1 MSALRV
7 TGARALCGSIPAAGN
22 KNAALPLVAAAL
34 LTDEPVQLEN
44 VPDIGD
50 IRVLLELVS
59 AAGVEVDWSRASGTL
74 RLRAR
79 ELVSHEL
86 PAALYASLR
95 AGILLAAPLLARRG
109 AAVMVPPGGDVI
121 GRRRL
126 DAHLEGLTALGVE
139 IETAATLRFSAPRGL
154 HGADIFLPEASVTAT
169 EQVLMAAAVA
179 QGTTLIRN
187 AACEPHVQDLAR
199 MLTAMGARIEGI
211 GSNTLTVTGT
221 TPLHGTSFRIGSDVA
236 EAASF
241 LAFGAA
247 THGDVT
253 VTGVDPGEYRMIA
266 RTFRRLGVALEIDSG
281 RIRVGPDQALQ
292 VVPELA
298 GGIPVIDDGIWP
310 QFPSDLMSVTIV
322 LATQVQGTVL
332 FFEKLYES
340 RMYFVDR
347 LVAMGANAVICDPHR
362 AVISGPSRLHGI
374 VLQSPDIRAGIAL
387 LGAALCARGE
397 SLIRNAESIDRG
409 YERIE
414 EKLRSLGADIGRVPG

>member
-1 MSALRV
+1 
-7 TGARALCGSIPAAGN
+7 
-22 KNAALPLVAAAL
+22 VAAAL

-50 IRVLLELVS
+50 IRVMLELVS

-79 ELVSHEL
+79 NLVSHEL

-126 DAHLEGLTALGVE
+126 DAHLEGLAALGVE
-139 IETAATLRFSAPRGL
+139 IETADTLRFRAPRGL
-154 HGADIFLPEASVTAT
+154 QGADIFLPEASVTAS

-179 QGTTLIRN
+179 RGTTVIRN

-266 RTFRRLGVALEIDSG
+266 RTFRRLGVDLEIEPG

-292 VVPELA
+292 VVPEWA
-298 GGIPVIDDGIWP
+298 GG
-310 QFPSDLMSVTIV
+310 FPSSMMAS
-322 LATQVQGTVL
+322 GRS
-332 FFEKLYES
+332 S
-340 RMYFVDR
+340 R
-347 LVAMGANAVICDPHR
+347 
-362 AVISGPSRLHGI
+362 
-374 VLQSPDIRAGIAL
+374 
-387 LGAALCARGE
+387 
-397 SLIRNAESIDRG
+397 
-409 YERIE
+409 RI
-414 EKLRSLGADIGRVPG
+414 

>member
-1 MSALRV
+1 VTALRV
-7 TGARALCGSIPAAGN
+7 TGARALRGSIQAAGN

-34 LTDEPVQLEN
+34 LTDEPVRLDN

-50 IRVLLELVS
+50 IRVMLELVA
-59 AAGVEVDWSRASGTL
+59 AAGAQVDWERASGTL

-79 ELVSHEL
+79 DLTSHEL
-86 PAALYASLR
+86 PDALYASLR

-109 AAVMVPPGGDVI
+109 AATMVPPGGDVI

-126 DAHLEGLTALGVE
+126 DAHVEGLAALGVRV
-139 IETAATLRFSAPRGL
+139 ETDAKLRFSAPQGL

-179 QGTTLIRN
+179 KGTTVIRN
-187 AACEPHVQDLAR
+187 AACEPHVQDLANL
-199 MLTAMGARIEGI
+199 LTAMGARVDGI

-221 TPLHGTSFRIGSDVA
+221 ERLHGASFRIGSDVA

-241 LAFGAA
+241 LALAA
-247 THGDVT
+247 ASHGDVT
-253 VTGVDPGEYRMIA
+253 VTGVNAAEYRMIA
-266 RTFRRLGVALEIDSG
+266 RTFRRLGVGLEIGPD

-298 GGIPVIDDGIWP
+298 GGIPVIDDGVWP

-397 SLIRNAESIDRG
+397 SLVRNAESIDRG
-409 YERIE
+409 YEKIE
-414 EKLRSLGADIGRVPG
+414 DKLRCLGAEVERVQG